1 MTHPTDDGLD
11 ALVKLT
17 EEFVT
22 ATWHLLDNSET
33 SGPKDDPTIAVW
45 QPNFD
50 EVSALLD
57 RCEGLPSGSMEH
69 MAAGELLAANMTAA
83 IAALR
88 AQLAEART
96 ELVRRVDMHE
106 CAMAERDDATRY
118 SDEQKAR
125 ADLAEAALA
134 AQIEAAIREMWC
146 LCEDLEDEA
155 YAKLKL
161 KLTEHEQG
169 FWAAQKM
176 TAKRIRRATQ
186 MPTNDRTALD
196 RMLAAAPAAVAPSL
210 RITGPNS
217 DGEYWLHINA
227 GGRSGGVNLGG
238 EHGPICKRLLDAAS
252 ETGAKE

>member
-1 MTHPTDDGLD
+1 MKMDTSTEAVERLLDGVTPGDWSSYSDDDDPDCPAGFQYSLHSSKYGCVGYWTGHKD
-11 ALVKLT
+11 NHKDERWYLT
-17 EEFVT
+17 EADARF
-22 ATWHLLDNSET
+22 
-33 SGPKDDPTIAVW
+33 IAAARDLV
-45 QPNFD
+45 P
-50 EVSALLD
+50 ALLKERD
-57 RCEGLPSGSMEH
+57 EAR
-69 MAAGELLAANMTAA
+69 
-83 IAALR
+83 AAL
-88 AQLAEART
+88 AE
-96 ELVRRVDMHE
+96 V
-106 CAMAERDDATRY
+106 
-118 SDEQKAR
+118 
-125 ADLAEAALA
+125 EAALA

-169 FWAAQKM
+169 FWTAQKM

-217 DGEYWLHINA
+217 DGEYWLHIKA

>member
-1 MTHPTDDGLD
+1 MTHPTDDELD

-69 MAAGELLAANMTAA
+69 VAAGELLAANLNSA
-83 IAALR
+83 ITSIR
-88 AQLAEART
+88 TQLAEAR
-96 ELVRRVDMHE
+96 
-106 CAMAERDDATRY
+106 AERDAVVAVRDMLGNRWAT
-118 SDEQKAR
+118 EKVR
-125 ADLAEAALA
+125 ADQAEAAMA
-134 AQIEAAIREMWC
+134 AQIEAAIREIWG

-155 YAKLKL
+155 HAKLKL

-169 FWAAQKM
+169 FWTAQKM

-196 RMLAAAPAAVAPSL
+196 RMLAAANARAVAPSL

-217 DGEYWLHINA
+217 DGEYWLHIKA
-227 GGRSGGVNLGG
+227 GGRFGGFNLGG
-238 EHGPICKRLLDAAS
+238 EHGPICTRLLDAAS

>member
-1 MTHPTDDGLD
+1 MTHPTDEELD
-11 ALVKLT
+11 ALVERLQNISLQVGFT
-17 EEFVT
+17 S
-22 ATWHLLDNSET
+22 HMILDSRVIHQ
-33 SGPKDDPTIAVW
+33 SRV
-45 QPNFD
+45 
-50 EVSALLD
+50 
-57 RCEGLPSGSMEH
+57 
-69 MAAGELLAANMTAA
+69 A

-88 AQLAEART
+88 AQLTEART
-96 ELVRRVDMHE
+96 ELVRRVDMHL
-106 CAMAERDDATRY
+106 CAMAERDDATLY

-125 ADLAEAALA
+125 ADRAEEALA
-134 AQIEAAIREMWC
+134 AQIEAAIREIWG

-196 RMLAAAPAAVAPSL
+196 RMLAAAPAAVTPSL

-217 DGEYWLHINA
+217 DGEYWLHIKA